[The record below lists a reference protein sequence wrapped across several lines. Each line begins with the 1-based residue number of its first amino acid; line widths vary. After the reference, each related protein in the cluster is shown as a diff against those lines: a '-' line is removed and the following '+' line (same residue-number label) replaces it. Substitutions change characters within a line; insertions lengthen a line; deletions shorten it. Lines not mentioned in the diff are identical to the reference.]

1 MVLPRFNLWLER
13 DGEVVLSSWRV
24 RLLQAIAQTGSI
36 TSAAE
41 SMGVPYRRAWE
52 RLKEMEDRLG
62 LALVDTE
69 VGGPGGGGARLTE
82 DARDL
87 VARFLEFSGGFEA
100 EVEARFHRAFDT
112 AQFLQK

>member
-1 MVLPRFNLWLER
+1 LEK

-24 RLLQAIAQTGSI
+24 RLLQAVGRTGSI

-41 SMGVPYRRAWE
+41 SVGVPYRRAWE
-52 RLKEMEDRLG
+52 RIKEMETRLG
-62 LALVDTE
+62 LTLVETE
-69 VGGPGGGGARLTE
+69 IGGPGGGGAELTD

-112 AQFLQK
+112 AVSL